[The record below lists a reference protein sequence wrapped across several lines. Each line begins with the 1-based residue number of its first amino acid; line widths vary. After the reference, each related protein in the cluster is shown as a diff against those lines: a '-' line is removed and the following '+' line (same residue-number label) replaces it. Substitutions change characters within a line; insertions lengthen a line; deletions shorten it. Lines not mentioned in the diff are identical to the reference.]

1 MFDENWNEI
10 SFYFKTK
17 HPLHWNQVVAP
28 LVCASYFIIDEEL
41 SGTIITEI
49 GDGKVNII
57 LVSFTT

>member
-1 MFDENWNEI
+1 M
-10 SFYFKTK
+10 
-17 HPLHWNQVVAP
+17 VAP